1 MKGLILKMWPQ
12 DTIELIMVSLAG
24 LTTFAP
30 SAEVMQADAV
40 ASVSQVD
47 ASVGDDFA
55 CVPTRF
61 PVPRFPFGEVRPRGA
76 PDPDRQR

>member
-1 MKGLILKMWPQ
+1 MVDHIGLI
-12 DTIELIMVSLAG
+12 
-24 LTTFAP
+24 TFAP

-61 PVPRFPFGEVRPRGA
+61 PVPRFLFGEVRPRGP
-76 PDPDRQR
+76 PDPERQRR